1 MQGVSLLVGLI
12 QLAAGSVRAG
22 VSSTCVPARVSA
34 NAAAVR
40 ALNGGYTAGGG
51 VEEEERSE
59 REREECASE
68 TEREAAEGDYTR

>member
-1 MQGVSLLVGLI
+1 M
-12 QLAAGSVRAG
+12 RAG

-40 ALNGGYTAGGG
+40 ALNGGYTADGG
-51 VEEEERSE
+51 VEEEKEREVSE

-68 TEREAAEGDYTR
+68 TERASRGGLHALRHDDAH